1 MSTSNNNEPSEV
13 DKKKGEA
20 EKPADWPGYWK
31 AIARSLIITIVFV
44 TIFLG
49 TVAIFTGKVAK
60 ANILPTDVTEF
71 PLNPNVEPTITGNT
85 PDIDINIFKKYDSI
99 FSFTPTEI
107 YSTKIH
113 FNMDEINKS
122 YLEEGFLKSLNDLKH
137 DPNKVDKLGFFG
149 LYLRDVLITMISWNN
164 TVINTIYYYINEYL
178 PDWLV
183 LIGWPI
189 FSSLIY
195 GLTTLVNYFGTFVAH
210 LVNYADWFASVDE
223 DASQQSGKIQWK
235 PEGGF
240 NSPLYRIGGL
250 ILYFFFFFFALAFFP
265 IIVTAYTVLS
275 PATIPATYSKD
286 NKQMSFSEFVKS
298 TIKNNMTPIML
309 AFSYNLLVD
318 TKNFLGNVYA
328 SSVLIAI
335 IVSALFLHL
344 YSKSIDPESNPLLT
358 PLVTSN
364 NNSNTNTLK
373 TIPLSQK
380 NTPVLN
386 PISSSTIR
394 QVTPPSQRNTPVI
407 NPISSNTIRQ
417 VTPPLTPEVNPVSSS
432 TIKQVTPN
440 LEPSIPVSNNTS
452 RQVTSNLEP
461 SIPVNNN
468 TNTQV
473 NKETINSQQGGKKIK
488 NKK

>member
-1 MSTSNNNEPSEV
+1 
-13 DKKKGEA
+13 
-20 EKPADWPGYWK
+20 
-31 AIARSLIITIVFV
+31 
-44 TIFLG
+44 
-49 TVAIFTGKVAK
+49 
-60 ANILPTDVTEF
+60 
-71 PLNPNVEPTITGNT
+71 
-85 PDIDINIFKKYDSI
+85 
-99 FSFTPTEI
+99 
-107 YSTKIH
+107 
-113 FNMDEINKS
+113 
-122 YLEEGFLKSLNDLKH
+122 
-137 DPNKVDKLGFFG
+137 
-149 LYLRDVLITMISWNN
+149 MISWNN

-286 NKQMSFSEFVKS
+286 NKQMSFLEFVKS

-318 TKNFLGNVYA
+318 TKNFLGAVYA

-364 NNSNTNTLK
+364 TNTLK
-373 TIPLSQK
+373 TTPLSQK
-380 NTPVLN
+380 NTPVIN

-394 QVTPPSQRNTPVI
+394 QVTPPSQRNTPEV
-407 NPISSNTIRQ
+407 NPISSSTIR
-417 VTPPLTPEVNPVSSS
+417 
-432 TIKQVTPN
+432 QVTPN

-452 RQVTSNLEP
+452 RQITPNLEP

>member
-13 DKKKGEA
+13 EKKKGEA

-49 TVAIFTGKVAK
+49 TVAIFTGKVVK
-60 ANILPTDVTEF
+60 ANILPTDITEF
-71 PLNPNVEPTITGNT
+71 PLNPNVEPTIIGNT
-85 PDIDINIFKKYDSI
+85 SDIDINIFKKYDSI
-99 FSFTPTEI
+99 FSFTPTEV

-223 DASQQSGKIQWK
+223 EASQQSGKIQWK

-250 ILYFFFFFFALAFFP
+250 ILYFFFFFFALAFIP

-286 NKQMSFSEFVKS
+286 NKQMSFLEFVKS

-364 NNSNTNTLK
+364 TNTLK
-373 TIPLSQK
+373 TTPLSQK
-380 NTPVLN
+380 STPVIN

-394 QVTPPSQRNTPVI
+394 QVTPTSTPVI
-407 NPISSNTIRQ
+407 NQVSNNTIRQ
-417 VTPPLTPEVNPVSSS
+417 VTPNLEPEVNYVSG
-432 TIKQVTPN
+432 
-440 LEPSIPVSNNTS
+440 NTS
-452 RQVTSNLEP
+452 RQVTPNLEP

>member
-1 MSTSNNNEPSEV
+1 MSNNNNNEPSEV
-13 DKKKGEA
+13 EKKKGEG
-20 EKPADWPGYWK
+20 EKQADWPGYWK

-49 TVAIFTGKVAK
+49 TIAIFTGKVAK
-60 ANILPTDVTEF
+60 ANILPTDITEF
-71 PLNPNVEPTITGNT
+71 PLNPNVEPINTGNT

-113 FNMDEINKS
+113 FDMDKINKS
-122 YLEEGFLKSLNDLKH
+122 YLEEGFIKSLNDLKH

-195 GLTTLVNYFGTFVAH
+195 GLTTLINYFATFVAH

-223 DASQQSGKIQWK
+223 DASNESGRIQWK

-240 NSPLYRIGGL
+240 NNPLYRIGGL
-250 ILYFFFFFFALAFFP
+250 ILYFFFFFFALAFIP
-265 IIVTAYTVLS
+265 IIVTAYTILS

-286 NKQMSFSEFVKS
+286 NKQMSFLEFIKS
-298 TIKNNMTPIML
+298 TIKNNITPIML

-344 YSKSIDPESNPLLT
+344 YNKTIDPESNPLLT
-358 PLVTSN
+358 PLVN
-364 NNSNTNTLK
+364 NNTAK
-373 TIPLSQK
+373 TTPLSQK
-380 NTPVLN
+380 STPIIN
-386 PISSSTIR
+386 PVSSSSIR
-394 QVTPPSQRNTPVI
+394 QVTPLSQKSTPII
-407 NPISSNTIRQ
+407 NPVSSSSIRQ
-417 VTPPLTPEVNPVSSS
+417 VTPELEKKQTPEVNPV
-432 TIKQVTPN
+432 TPELEKKQTP
-440 LEPSIPVSNNTS
+440 I
-452 RQVTSNLEP
+452 
-461 SIPVNNN
+461 
-468 TNTQV
+468 
-473 NKETINSQQGGKKIK
+473 INSQQGGKK

>member
-1 MSTSNNNEPSEV
+1 MSNNSEPSEV
-13 DKKKGEA
+13 DKKKGET
-20 EKPADWPGYWK
+20 EKPADWPNYWK
-31 AIARSLIITIVFV
+31 AIARTLIVTIVIV

-49 TVAIFTGKVAK
+49 TVAIFTAKVAK
-60 ANILPTDVTEF
+60 ANILPTDVTVF
-71 PLNPNVEPTITGNT
+71 PLNPNVEPIITGNT
-85 PDIDINIFKKYDSI
+85 PDVDINIFKKYDSI
-99 FSFTPTEI
+99 FSFTPTEV

-122 YLEEGFLKSLNDLKH
+122 YLKEGFIKSLNDLKH
-137 DPNKVDKLGFFG
+137 DPNKVDKLGVFG

-164 TVINTIYYYINEYL
+164 TVVNTIYYYINEYL

-195 GLTTLVNYFGTFVAH
+195 GLTTLINYFATFVAH
-210 LVNYADWFASVDE
+210 LVNYADWFSSIDE
-223 DASQQSGKIQWK
+223 EASQQSDKIQWK

-250 ILYFFFFFFALAFFP
+250 VLYFFFFFFALAFFP
-265 IIVTAYTVLS
+265 IIVTAYTILS

-286 NKQMSFSEFVKS
+286 NKQMSFLEFIKS

-344 YSKSIDPESNPLLT
+344 YNKSINPEDNQLLT

-364 NNSNTNTLK
+364 TNTNILK
-373 TIPLSQK
+373 TTPLSQR
-380 NTPVLN
+380 
-386 PISSSTIR
+386 S
-394 QVTPPSQRNTPVI
+394 
-407 NPISSNTIRQ
+407 
-417 VTPPLTPEVNPVSSS
+417 TPEVNPVSSS
-432 TIKQVTPN
+432 TIRQVTPTSQQNTPVINPVSSSTVRQVIPTSQQNTPVINPLSSSTVRQLTPNINQLSNNTSREVTPN
-440 LEPSIPVSNNTS
+440 LEPSIPISNNTS
-452 RQVTSNLEP
+452 RQVTP
-461 SIPVNNN
+461 
-468 TNTQV
+468 V
-473 NKETINSQQGGKKIK
+473 NKEEIISQQGGKKIK

>member
-20 EKPADWPGYWK
+20 EKPADWPSYWK
-31 AIARSLIITIVFV
+31 AIARSLIITIVVV

-49 TVAIFTGKVAK
+49 TVAIFTGKVVK

-99 FSFTPTEI
+99 FSFTPTEV

-122 YLEEGFLKSLNDLKH
+122 YLEEGFIKTLNNLKH
-137 DPNKVDKLGFFG
+137 NPDKVNTLGFFG

-164 TVINTIYYYINEYL
+164 TIINTIYYYINEYL

-210 LVNYADWFASVDE
+210 LVNYSDWFASVDE
-223 DASQQSGKIQWK
+223 KASQQSGKIQWK

-275 PATIPATYSKD
+275 PVTIPATYSKD
-286 NKQMSFSEFVKS
+286 NKQMSFLEFVKS

-358 PLVTSN
+358 RLVT
-364 NNSNTNTLK
+364 SNTNTLK
-373 TIPLSQK
+373 TTPLSQK
-380 NTPVLN
+380 SKLVLN
-386 PISSSTIR
+386 PVSSNTSR
-394 QVTPPSQRNTPVI
+394 QVTPTSTPVI
-407 NPISSNTIRQ
+407 NQ
-417 VTPPLTPEVNPVSSS
+417 
-432 TIKQVTPN
+432 
-440 LEPSIPVSNNTS
+440 VSNNTS
-452 RQVTSNLEP
+452 RQVTPNLEPVINPVSSNTIRQVTSNLEP
-461 SIPVNNN
+461 TIPLINN